1 MPIPSASEALITAK
15 TAGETATFYLRKD
28 EVPARLSA
36 VGLAGAEVIP
46 LTTREGPDGSVDGVP
61 YKDGAAISLKLADPV
76 ITIWA
81 PGPYKIVKPVT
92 AGACAVY
99 LSKGKG

>member
-1 MPIPSASEALITAK
+1 MLNPSKSFALISARTAAK
-15 TAGETATFYLRKD
+15 TEQFVLSGAD
-28 EVPARLSA
+28 IPARLTA

-46 LTTREGPDGSVDGVP
+46 LKTMEGPDGAAEGVP

-99 LSKGKG
+99 LAKGGS